1 MSISARN
8 WAWRAGEHLE
18 LSAPEAFVLA
28 FLAEMENAEEGCA
41 FPSQETI
48 AARTRQSDR
57 NVRTVIRRLE
67 ERKLLRVE
75 KRRRKGGDW
84 ARSEYFLAV
93 PHDFRESDPEW
104 LRHQG

>member
-8 WAWRAGEHLE
+8 WAWAAGKHYE
-18 LSAPEAFVLA
+18 LSAPEAFVLVY
-28 FLAEMENAEEGCA
+28 LAEMESCEEGCA

-48 AARTRQSDR
+48 ASVTRQSDR

-67 ERKLLRVE
+67 ARKLLTVE
-75 KRRRKGGDW
+75 KHRRKGGDW

-93 PHDFRESDPEW
+93 PESFRETDKEW
-104 LRHQG
+104 VRLQG